1 MPASYATIDRLALRA
16 KDGDTAAKECL
27 AMAFKPLVY
36 KLAGQLPARPFD
48 DTCQDL
54 WVAFMRALAR
64 YDPAQG
70 NGFAAYIK
78 AYLGLESRKMARGR
92 EGPYKDHSVRADVS
106 FDAPPACATDAPLSE
121 TIPDPKA
128 DILRAALGSLEGKQ
142 QCDKVRAWYESLS
155 PDQRAILLKLQTGQS
170 LAHIGRER
178 GLSRQAMSQVYRQ
191 MRKVLHNCL
200 FS

>member
-27 AMAFKPLVY
+27 VMAFKPLVY

-78 AYLGLESRKMARGR
+78 AYLSLESRKMARGR

-155 PDQRAILLKLQTGQS
+155 PDQRAILKGVHSGQS
-170 LAHIGRER
+170 FTDIGEPLDRCQQSVSR
-178 GLSRQAMSQVYRQ
+178 AYYRMRRQFQHHLSS
-191 MRKVLHNCL
+191 
-200 FS
+200 